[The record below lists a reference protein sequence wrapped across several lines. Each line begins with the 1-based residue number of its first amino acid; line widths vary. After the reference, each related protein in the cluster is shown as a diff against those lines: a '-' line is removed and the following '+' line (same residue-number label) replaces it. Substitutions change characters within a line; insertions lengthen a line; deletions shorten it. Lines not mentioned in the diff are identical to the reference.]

1 MTNARRPWALCIDFG
16 TAFSKAA
23 AAPVG
28 AWSAFHPGDV
38 RPLMLS
44 GEEGANP
51 FLLDSAVFV
60 DDDRILFGRTAL
72 TRADTLAYKKRQ
84 ALRSFKTLLSVS
96 DLDRALNTG
105 AAASIDPHRVFT
117 MRDLVVL
124 YLAYLLAATDRAVRA
139 DPVLSE
145 ASAIE
150 RRYAA
155 PAWRSGDS
163 QGLHAA
169 VVRLFGE
176 AEALRAALGEKILSP
191 QGLTLKSV
199 SEALPGSLSSPRAL
213 DMGLVF
219 EATAAAAYTSIGLE
233 ESASHML
240 VVDMGAGTT
249 DFAAV
254 ARAGGEMEELPDARV
269 TLKQAGDFVDRI
281 VANIVLESSRW
292 ARSPEQQTMLWRLL
306 MRHMRDIKESLF
318 IDGKAMLRHENR
330 TISVSMRDVEKDRDF
345 RAFAKSLQEA
355 YDVSMDAVR
364 YSAMARKRRG
374 VQTVAVGGGASA
386 PFIRALLRRK
396 PARAGKLVIEAR
408 PATPEWAHAPEF
420 EGNLAPVFP
429 QLSIAI
435 GGALAPDT
443 MLAAR
448 SALSPA
454 EAGRN
459 GIRAAPD

>member
-1 MTNARRPWALCIDFG
+1 MTSSREAWALCIDFG

-28 AWSAFHPGDV
+28 AWSRFHPEDI

-44 GEEGANP
+44 REEGANP

-60 DDDRILFGRTAL
+60 DEDRILFGRAAIA
-72 TRADTLAYKKRQ
+72 RADALAHKKRQ

-105 AAASIDPHRVFT
+105 APASIDPHRVFP

-145 ASAIE
+145 ASGLE

-163 QGLHAA
+163 GGLHNS

-176 AEALRAALGEKILSP
+176 AEAFRAAIGEKILSP
-191 QGLTLKSV
+191 QGVSLKAV
-199 SEALPGSLSSPRAL
+199 SDALPGALSHPRAVQ
-213 DMGLVF
+213 MGLVF

-233 ESASHML
+233 ESASHMV

-249 DFAAV
+249 DIAAI
-254 ARAGGEMEELPDARV
+254 ARSGGRMEELPQARV
-269 TLKQAGDFVDRI
+269 TLKQAGDFIDRI
-281 VANIVLESSRW
+281 VANIVLDANGW
-292 ARSPEQQTMLWRLL
+292 ARSQEQQSLLWRLL
-306 MRHMRDIKESLF
+306 MRHMRDIKDSLYS
-318 IDGKAMLRHENR
+318 DGKAMLRHEKR
-330 TISVSMRDVEKDRDF
+330 TLSISMRDVEKDRDF
-345 RAFAKSLQEA
+345 RDFVKNLQRA
-355 YDVSMDAVR
+355 YDESMEAVR
-364 YSAMARKRRG
+364 DSAMERKRRG
-374 VQTVAVGGGASA
+374 VQTVAVGGGAEA
-386 PFIRALLRRK
+386 PFIQALLKRK
-396 PARAGKLVIEAR
+396 PSRSAKLIIEPR
-408 PATPEWAHAPEF
+408 PATPDWASAPEF
-420 EGNLAPVFP
+420 RGNLAPVFP
-429 QLSIAI
+429 QLAIAI

-448 SALSPA
+448 PELSPA
-454 EAGRN
+454 AAGRS
-459 GIRAAPD
+459 GIPAAPD